1 MPVPDLFADGIA
13 RGWKT
18 HDGSRLE
25 NDLTLETDVV
35 IVGSG
40 AGGGTSAEI
49 LSAAGLKV
57 LIVEEGPL
65 KTSTDFRMQ
74 ESEAYP
80 ALYQEGIGRMS
91 KDGAVTIL
99 QGRAVGGT
107 TLINWTSSFRTPEPT
122 LEHWARE
129 HGVRGLSAS
138 EMAPWFERMEQR
150 LGVQPWAMP
159 PNANNDVLR
168 AGCEKLGYHW
178 AVIPRNVKAAGI
190 SATAAWAAR

>member
-80 ALYQEGIGRMS
+80 ALYQE
-91 KDGAVTIL
+91 A
-99 QGRAVGGT
+99 
-107 TLINWTSSFRTPEPT
+107 
-122 LEHWARE
+122 
-129 HGVRGLSAS
+129 SA
-138 EMAPWFERMEQR
+138 A
-150 LGVQPWAMP
+150 
-159 PNANNDVLR
+159 
-168 AGCEKLGYHW
+168 
-178 AVIPRNVKAAGI
+178 
-190 SATAAWAAR
+190 